1 MNENLKKINGIR
13 VALLEPQGTRE
24 PENQGTREAGKQGT
38 REPGNQGSRE
48 PGIQGNVWF
57 FKGFLQF

>member
-13 VALLEPQGTRE
+13 VALLKPQGTRE
-24 PENQGTREAGKQGT
+24 PGDQGT
-38 REPGNQGSRE
+38 REPGKQGSRE

-57 FKGFLQF
+57 FKGFFQF